1 MKKIYVLLL
10 VCSNF
15 LFAKDYVLN
24 LIVDESSSKYI
35 NEIKQ
40 ETKSLF
46 SSNDKLKYNIK
57 ICENNCSKVLSKKEK
72 SFLLVNIQT
81 KIKVNKNSY
90 LITYNTISNNYDKNK
105 VIRTTALGIYEYL
118 KEDNIS
124 RVIHLKNE
132 ILIDVQ
138 DDKNINTKN
147 VLELKDIFSLALKNN
162 INIRQNQN
170 TLKLDKLQTEE
181 SKSLYKPKLDFSSN
195 FSQIDSDRA
204 KYSNGLHSQ
213 GSFDIGIKLSQVI
226 YSNKI
231 IQNIK
236 IKRLLEQ
243 SNSNNIKSKN
253 DEVLYNVL
261 LTYLNVIKAN
271 KYNEIIKIKQNFIKQ
286 NLNFSKQR
294 VEVGVQDRSDVY
306 RWQSELANVNIELS
320 NSKQKLNKLKIE
332 LANLIQVDK
341 SFSFI
346 QYDMNS
352 EIFKIL
358 DYDAIKYISNKKV
371 QDLFLSD
378 IIFSHSKLKQID
390 KLINVKKEELQMNK
404 SSRYL
409 PSVVFNANAK
419 KTLDRTGQGSNAKR
433 YWDDEEYQAVL
444 NLSLPIYEGGLK
456 SVNIQKNKIELINL
470 KLQYNEIKNLI
481 EKNVEQDYDSLLKS
495 YEKIFYA
502 KTSLKFSEKN
512 YELISD
518 KYKNGKENI
527 IALLDAQ
534 NEFIVSKLNENISI
548 IDYLVDVS
556 SIYFFSGKIDILLDK
571 SKKNDVEEKIL
582 NAITNTKNEKVS
594 K

>member
-10 VCSNF
+10 VCSHF
-15 LFAKDYVLN
+15 LFAKDYELN
-24 LIVDESSSKYI
+24 FIVDKSSSKYI

-46 SSNDKLKYNIK
+46 SSNDKLKYDIK
-57 ICENNCSKVLSKKEK
+57 ICKNNCSKVLSKKEK
-72 SFLLVNIQT
+72 SFLLVNIKT
-81 KIKVNKNSY
+81 KIKANKNSY

-132 ILIDVQ
+132 ISVDVQ
-138 DDKNINTKN
+138 DDENINTKN
-147 VLELKDIFSLALKNN
+147 ILELKDIFYLALKNN

-181 SKSLYKPKLDFSSN
+181 SKSLYKPKLDLSSN
-195 FSQIDSDRA
+195 LSQIDSDRA
-204 KYSNGLHSQ
+204 KYSNGLYSQ
-213 GSFDIGIKLSQVI
+213 GSFDIGFKLSQVI

-253 DEVLYNVL
+253 DEILYNVL

-271 KYNEIIKIKQNFIKQ
+271 KYNKIIKIKQNFIKQ

-332 LANLIQVDK
+332 LANLIQIDK
-341 SFSFI
+341 NFSFI

-358 DYDAIKYISNKKV
+358 DHDAIKYISNKKV

-409 PSVVFNANAK
+409 PNIVFNANAK

-582 NAITNTKNEKVS
+582 NAITNTKNEKVY